1 MMHDYGKQRVA
12 DYMARNMKQA
22 YLNPHIKTE
31 GLYVSGRKTMAD
43 MDDAYLRK
51 QLCHMSGGDLSVCAK
66 CAAPCTVG
74 NLLLERRARA

>member
-1 MMHDYGKQRVA
+1 MHDYGKQRVA

-22 YLNPHIKTE
+22 YLNPHIKTD

-51 QLCHMSGGDLSVCAK
+51 QLCQRAGRTLAGCVACVGK
-66 CAAPCTVG
+66 CTVG
-74 NLLLERRARA
+74 KLLLERRSAT